1 MNKHGLLNVS
11 YARGDKTRLRISAEK
26 GKLFLLKRA
35 DGSSGTE
42 NTISQI
48 KNSMGGFKRKL
59 VNQNI
64 QGKSRAYY

>member
-1 MNKHGLLNVS
+1 MNKHELLNVS
-11 YARGDKTRLRISAEK
+11 YAQGDKTKLRISAEK
-26 GKLFLLKRA
+26 WKFFLLKRA
-35 DGSSGTE
+35 NGSSGTE

-64 QGKSRAYY
+64 QGKSKA